1 MSLFGS
7 LAGLNPTAN
16 VAEAPAASAL
26 APAGVSGG
34 AGAQAI
40 SLLPGTTVVDTT
52 PKYNTVGS
60 SWTFTYGGMN

>member
-16 VAEAPAASAL
+16 VAEPSAASAL
-26 APAGVSGG
+26 APAGASYG
-34 AGAQAI
+34 ASAQAV

-52 PKYNTVGS
+52 PKYNTAS
-60 SWTFTYGGMN
+60 SWTFTYGGL